1 MENLGF
7 WSVAALLSLGVAG
20 LLIAASLRGRAE
32 AGTAPAPSDRS
43 RDMQVY
49 RDQLSEVDRDLA
61 RGTLDAAEGQ
71 RLRAEIARRLLEA
84 DRKQQARADG
94 ATGKTGGWIA
104 AGAVALAVA
113 GAVVVYTRIGLP
125 GYPDLPIA
133 ERLAEADKAMK
144 TRPPQA
150 DWVARLPAPALP
162 QPDAEFLALMDKL
175 RAAVDP
181 ASATDLRGLDLLA
194 RNEAALGNFATA
206 IAAQQR
212 LIAVKGDKA
221 SADDHAGLAEI
232 LITQA
237 QGYVSPE
244 AEQELVRALQIDPS
258 NGLARYY
265 GGLMFS
271 QGGRYDR
278 AMALWA
284 PLLEESPADAPW
296 VGPLRAQIEEVASLA
311 GIPYSLPPVKGPST
325 EDMAAAEDMSEA
337 DRQAMIEGM
346 VQQLS
351 DRLAA
356 EGGSPEEYAQ
366 LMTALTVLG
375 RMDEARAALAQARET
390 FKADATALATIEEAA
405 SAAGITP

>member
-32 AGTAPAPSDRS
+32 AGTASAPSDRS

-49 RDQLSEVDRDLA
+49 RDQLAEVDRDLA

-84 DRKQQARADG
+84 DRKQQAG
-94 ATGKTGGWIA
+94 AAAPGKTGGWIA
-104 AGAVALAVA
+104 AGAVALAMA
-113 GAVVVYTRIGLP
+113 GAVVIYTRIGLP

-133 ERLAEADKAMK
+133 DRLAEADAAMK
-144 TRPPQA
+144 TRPSQA

-162 QPDAEFLALMDKL
+162 QPDAEFLALMEKL

-181 ASATDLRGLDLLA
+181 ASATDTRGLDLLA
-194 RNEAALGNFATA
+194 RNEAALGNYAAA

-212 LIAVKGDKA
+212 LIAVKGDA
-221 SADDHAGLAEI
+221 ATADDHAGLAEI

-244 AEQELVRALQIDPS
+244 AEQELVRALQIEPS

-296 VGPLRAQIEEVASLA
+296 VGPLRAQIEDVAALA
-311 GIPYSLPPVKGPST
+311 GIRYSLPPVKGPSA
-325 EDMAAAEDMSEA
+325 EDVAAAGDMTEA
-337 DRQAMIEGM
+337 DRQAMIKGM

-375 RMDEARAALAQARET
+375 RMDEARAALAQARAT
-390 FKADATALATIEEAA
+390 FKEDATALATIEEAA

>member
-32 AGTAPAPSDRS
+32 AGTAPAASDRS

-49 RDQLSEVDRDLA
+49 RDQLAEVERDLA
-61 RGTLDAAEGQ
+61 RGTLDPAEGQ

-84 DRKQQARADG
+84 DRKQQAKAA

-113 GAVVVYTRIGLP
+113 GAVVVYTRLGLP

-133 ERLAEADKAMK
+133 ERLAEADQAMK
-144 TRPPQA
+144 ARPPQA

-181 ASATDLRGLDLLA
+181 ASATDPRGLDLLA
-194 RNEAALGNFATA
+194 RNEAALGNYAAA

-212 LIAVKGDKA
+212 LIAVKGDTA

-271 QGGRYDR
+271 QGGRFDR
-278 AMALWA
+278 AMALWG

-296 VGPLRAQIEEVASLA
+296 VGPLRAQIEEVAALA
-311 GIPYSLPPVKGPST
+311 GIRYSLPPVKGPSA
-325 EDMAAAEDMSEA
+325 EDVAAAGDMSEA

-375 RMDEARAALAQARET
+375 RMDEARAALAQARES
-390 FKADATALATIEEAA
+390 FKDDATALATIEEAA